1 MVSPMKPASTW
12 KLQKV
17 LANAG
22 LGARREI
29 ERWIEEGRVRV
40 NGHIAAIGMRIDE
53 QDTITVDGRR
63 VQGTAVRIRRRRV
76 LCYHKPAGEACTR
89 HDPEGRPTVF
99 EHLPPLRDSR
109 WIAIGRLDVDSSGLL
124 LFTNDGELAHR
135 LMHPRNRI
143 EREYAVR
150 VLGTVTPE
158 KLAQLKADVPL
169 EDGMAHFDD
178 VREAGGEGAN
188 RWYHVTLRE
197 GRNREVRR
205 LWESQGCHVSRL
217 IRVRFGSV
225 ELRRGLRAGQWEEL
239 PTGSVA
245 GLARSVDLASGA
257 APRSVIGPRGGPGQR
272 PGRAKPQRRRAH

>member
-1 MVSPMKPASTW
+1 MMTSTW

-22 LGARREI
+22 FGARREM
-29 ERWIEEGRVRV
+29 ERWIAAGRVLV
-40 NGHIAAIGMRIDE
+40 NGQRAEIGVRVGE
-53 QDTITVDGRR
+53 KDTITVDGRR
-63 VQGTAVRIRRRRV
+63 IPAVAVHIRRRRV

-99 EHLPPLRDSR
+99 EHLPPLKESR
-109 WIAIGRLDVDSSGLL
+109 WIAIGRLDFDSSGLL

-135 LMHPRNRI
+135 LMHPRSRI

-150 VLGTVTPE
+150 VRGAVTAE
-158 KLAQLKADVPL
+158 TLTRLKTGIPL
-169 EDGMAHFDD
+169 EDGMAHFED
-178 VREAGGEGAN
+178 VREAGGEGSN

-217 IRVRFGSV
+217 IRVRFGFV
-225 ELRRGLRAGQWEEL
+225 ELRRWLRAGQWEEL
-239 PTGSVA
+239 PPGRVA
-245 GLARSVDLASGA
+245 GLARGVDLAADPDPKSA
-257 APRSVIGPRGGPGQR
+257 IGSRGGAGR
-272 PGRAKPQRRRAH
+272 KPGRGKLPRRGAH